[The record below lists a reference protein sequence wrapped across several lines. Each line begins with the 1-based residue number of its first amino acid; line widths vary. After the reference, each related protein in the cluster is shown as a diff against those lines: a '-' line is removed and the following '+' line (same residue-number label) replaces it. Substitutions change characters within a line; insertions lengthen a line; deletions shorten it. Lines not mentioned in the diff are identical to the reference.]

1 MKQFQVPDFYRSPI
15 ISKVKA
21 KRKLEDPRKK
31 DFSALELT
39 LNKVTFIFARH
50 FGFCYGVE
58 NAIERSYK
66 AIEENPDKRIF
77 LVSEMIHNPNVNEDL
92 IANGVRFLQDT
103 NGKQL
108 IPFETL
114 QKEDIVIIPA
124 FGTTFEIENSLK
136 EIGVNIETYNTTCPF
151 VEKVWN
157 RSQKLGET
165 EHTIVIHGKLNHEET
180 RATFSQSEKNA
191 PVIVLENMHDAT
203 ELAEFIEGK
212 KNEAAFFEYFKDKL
226 SEDFNPRAHLEKIG
240 VINQTTMLASETQKI
255 TDYLRGVME
264 KKYGGEAIKS
274 HIADTRD
281 TLCYAT
287 NDNQSATYGLLEKEA
302 DLAIVIGGHN
312 SSNTTHL
319 VELLESKFT
328 TFFISNQ
335 DAIYSKNEI
344 LSYDIHTQALKKK
357 KEFLPEKESIR
368 VIVTSGASCPDIIV
382 DEVLQ
387 KILLLIGEE
396 AKNLEK
402 CLENLN

>member
-124 FGTTFEIENSLK
+124 FGTTFEIENNLK
-136 EIGVNIETYNTTCPF
+136 KIGVNIETYNSTCPF

-180 RATFSQSEKNA
+180 RATFSRSKNNA
-191 PVIVLENMHDAT
+191 PSIILENMRDAE
-203 ELAEFIEGK
+203 ELAEFINGI

-226 SEDFNPRAHLEKIG
+226 SEDFNPRSHLEKIG

-255 TDYLRGVME
+255 TDFLRSVME
-264 KKYGGEAIKS
+264 NKYGKDAVKS

-319 VELLESKFT
+319 VELLESKFK
-328 TFFISNQ
+328 TFLNRNQ
-335 DAIYSKNEI
+335 DAI
-344 LSYDIHTQALKKK
+344 
-357 KEFLPEKESIR
+357 
-368 VIVTSGASCPDIIV
+368 TS
-382 DEVLQ
+382 
-387 KILLLIGEE
+387 
-396 AKNLEK
+396 
-402 CLENLN
+402 